1 MRASIGPLHWF
12 ALLVLCASTVGLCG
26 CGTYQMRGVVV
37 EGAVS
42 MIRIVDEDDPRLLE
56 GHGLPMATI
65 DATLDAERLHRK
77 QLTRDISD
85 VDGTFSV
92 SVDEAGAGYL
102 DYYARV
108 VVRRVGYDTA
118 VQDIRI
124 PGPHQRLL
132 VTLARGQDSYK
143 PEAPD
148 VVDETLEMS
157 QPYMR

>member
-1 MRASIGPLHWF
+1 MKADIGRGRWF
-12 ALLVLCASTVGLCG
+12 ALLVLCASSVGLYG
-26 CGTYQMRGVVV
+26 CGTYQMQGVVV

-42 MIRIVDEDDPRLLE
+42 MIRVVDEDDPRLLE
-56 GHGLPMATI
+56 GNGLPMATI
-65 DATLDAERLHRK
+65 DATLDAERLSRK

-85 VDGTFSV
+85 VDGTFRV
-92 SVDEAGAGYL
+92 SVDETGAGYL

-108 VVRRVGYDTA
+108 VVRRTGYDTA

-148 VVDETLEMS
+148 VVDETLEMGH
-157 QPYMR
+157 PYMR